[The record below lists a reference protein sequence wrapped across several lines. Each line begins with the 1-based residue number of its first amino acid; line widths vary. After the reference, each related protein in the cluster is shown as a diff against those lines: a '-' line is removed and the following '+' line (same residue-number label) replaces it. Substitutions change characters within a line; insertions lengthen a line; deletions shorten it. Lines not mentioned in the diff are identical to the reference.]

1 MAKKYKFIETTTG
14 REGADDG
21 PAGGSPVFVE
31 LTSDWS
37 TSDNTTLQ
45 DITGLAVAMAANTDY
60 RVEAYLIYST
70 TATATGSELGATGP
84 ASPTRVNLQ
93 GFITNT
99 ATATSNNVAS
109 AYGSIV
115 ANNNGSTSDRPS
127 WIVGQMVKISFSLE
141 ILSSFSTLPCTPQ
154 RMMSPPTL
162 RMRVSERIKKFSPEL
177 VMYSSLLTS

>member
-127 WIVGQMVKISFSLE
+127 WIVGHIRNGANAGNLQLQGKVETSITGTLTIKAGSVL
-141 ILSSFSTLPCTPQ
+141 ILTPIVA
-154 RMMSPPTL
+154 P
-162 RMRVSERIKKFSPEL
+162 
-177 VMYSSLLTS
+177 

>member
-21 PAGGSPVFVE
+21 PAGGSSPVFVE

-45 DITGLAVAMAANTDY
+45 DITGLAAAMEANTDY
-60 RVEAYLIYST
+60 RVEAYLIYTT

-93 GFITNT
+93 GFIANT
-99 ATATSNNVAS
+99 AAAISNNVAS

-115 ANNNGSTSDRPS
+115 ANNNGSTSDRPA
-127 WIVGQMVKISFSLE
+127 WIVGKIRNGSTPGNLQLQGKVETSITGTLTIKANSCL
-141 ILSSFSTLPCTPQ
+141 ILTPIVA
-154 RMMSPPTL
+154 P
-162 RMRVSERIKKFSPEL
+162 
-177 VMYSSLLTS
+177 